1 MGGIPVEEMATKRK
15 QIQNLELSGTNQTNS
30 FAILNDIDDRTL
42 LQTAQDLDTQLGSD
56 DEKGLEQP

>member
-15 QIQNLELSGTNQTNS
+15 QIQNLELSGSNQTNS

-56 DEKGLEQP
+56 DEKDLEQP

>member
-56 DEKGLEQP
+56 DEKDLEQP

>member
-15 QIQNLELSGTNQTNS
+15 QIQNLELSGSNQTNS